1 MNKYNFDFAISA
13 ELNEETVRT
22 MVKQVVE
29 EQTGR
34 KVRQVIFKAGMR
46 SYGYR
51 DEHGSPVFTGCTV
64 HFE

>member
-1 MNKYNFDFAISA
+1 MSKYNFDFAVSA
-13 ELNEETVRT
+13 ELTEETVGA
-22 MVKQVVE
+22 MIKQVVE

-34 KVRQVIFKAGMR
+34 KVKQVVFKAGMS

-51 DEHGSPVFTGCTV
+51 DLPGSPTFMGCTV

>member
-1 MNKYNFDFAISA
+1 MSKYNFDFAVSA
-13 ELNEETVRT
+13 ELNEETVKT

-34 KVRQVIFKAGMR
+34 KVRQVIFKVGMR

-51 DEHGSPVFTGCTV
+51 DEPGSPEFTGCTV

>member
-1 MNKYNFDFAISA
+1 MSKYNFDFAVSA
-13 ELNEETVRT
+13 ELNEETVRA
-22 MVKQVVE
+22 MIKQVVE

-34 KVRQVIFKAGMR
+34 KVKQVVFKASMR

-51 DEHGSPVFTGCTV
+51 DEPGSPTFTGCTV